1 MTVPMERVENRILII
16 CGHPVMLDA
25 DSTGSQTVTLKTV
38 RGQRPEIQ
46 GQPLITLD
54 DSIGMRYYSFR

>member
-25 DSTGSQTVTLKTV
+25 NSTGAQTVTLKTV

>member
-1 MTVPMERVENRILII
+1 MTVPMERVADRILII
-16 CGHPVMLDA
+16 CGHPAMLDA
-25 DSTGSQTVTLKTV
+25 DSLRSQSVTLKTV

-54 DSIGMRYYSFR
+54 DSIAIRYYSFR